1 MRKRRSERRLDTGGN
16 DRTAALNELGVPMS
30 VLAWLLVAPLGLFF
44 ILGLAWFEDRI
55 LRPPASPAEQV
66 LQRQSE
72 ADARRR
78 RTRPRTQARPAS
90 PVDPV
95 AQVAQGTAELLS
107 LVRLQPRR
115 TAARP
120 EAHGRDSAA

>member
-1 MRKRRSERRLDTGGN
+1 
-16 DRTAALNELGVPMS
+16 MS
-30 VLAWLLVAPLGLFF
+30 VLAWLLIAPLGLFF

-72 ADARRR
+72 ADASQR
-78 RTRPRTQARPAS
+78 RTRPQLVNPQLVN
-90 PVDPV
+90 PVE
-95 AQVAQGTAELLS
+95 QVAQGTAELLS

-115 TAARP
+115 TAERP
-120 EAHGRDSAA
+120 ETQGRDSAA

>member
-1 MRKRRSERRLDTGGN
+1 MRKRRARRRLDSGGN

-30 VLAWLLVAPLGLFF
+30 VLAWLLIAPLGLFF

-66 LQRQSE
+66 LQRQTE
-72 ADARRR
+72 ADASQR
-78 RTRPRTQARPAS
+78 RTRPQLVNPQLVN
-90 PVDPV
+90 PVE
-95 AQVAQGTAELLS
+95 QVAQGTAELLS

-115 TAARP
+115 TAERP
-120 EAHGRDSAA
+120 EAQGRDSAA

>member
-1 MRKRRSERRLDTGGN
+1 
-16 DRTAALNELGVPMS
+16 MS
-30 VLAWLLVAPLGLFF
+30 VLAWLLIAPLGLLV

-72 ADARRR
+72 ADRAPRRR
-78 RTRPRTQARPAS
+78 SLPRAN
-90 PVDPV
+90 PVD
-95 AQVAQGTAELLS
+95 QVAQGTAELLS

-115 TAARP
+115 TADQSKAQ
-120 EAHGRDSAA
+120 GRDSAA

>member
-1 MRKRRSERRLDTGGN
+1 MRKRRARRRLDSGGN

-30 VLAWLLVAPLGLFF
+30 VLAWLLIAPLGLFF

-66 LQRQSE
+66 LQRQTE
-72 ADARRR
+72 ADASQR
-78 RTRPRTQARPAS
+78 RTRPQLVNPQLVN
-90 PVDPV
+90 PVE
-95 AQVAQGTAELLS
+95 QVAQGTAELLS

-115 TAARP
+115 TAERP
-120 EAHGRDSAA
+120 ETQGRDSAA

>member
-1 MRKRRSERRLDTGGN
+1 
-16 DRTAALNELGVPMS
+16 MS
-30 VLAWLLVAPLGLFF
+30 VLTWLLVAPLGLLV

-72 ADARRR
+72 ADAPRRR
-78 RTRPRTQARPAS
+78 PRPQAS
-90 PVDPV
+90 PVD
-95 AQVAQGTAELLS
+95 QVAQGTAELLS

-115 TAARP
+115 TAERP
-120 EAHGRDSAA
+120 KAQGRDNAA

>member
-1 MRKRRSERRLDTGGN
+1 MRKRRSERRLDSGGD
-16 DRTAALNELGVPMS
+16 DRTAALDDLGVPMS
-30 VLAWLLVAPLGLFF
+30 VLAWLLIAPLGLLV

-72 ADARRR
+72 ADRAPRRR
-78 RTRPRTQARPAS
+78 SLPRAN
-90 PVDPV
+90 PVD
-95 AQVAQGTAELLS
+95 QVAQGTAELLS

-115 TAARP
+115 TADQSKAQR
-120 EAHGRDSAA
+120 RDSAA

>member
-1 MRKRRSERRLDTGGN
+1 MRKRRARRRLDSGGN

-30 VLAWLLVAPLGLFF
+30 VLAWLLIAPLGLFF

-72 ADARRR
+72 ADASQR
-78 RTRPRTQARPAS
+78 RTRPQLVNPQLVN
-90 PVDPV
+90 PVE
-95 AQVAQGTAELLS
+95 QVAQGTAELLS

-115 TAARP
+115 TAERP
-120 EAHGRDSAA
+120 EAQGRDSAA

>member
-1 MRKRRSERRLDTGGN
+1 MRKRRSERRLDSGGD
-16 DRTAALNELGVPMS
+16 DRTAALDELGVPMS
-30 VLAWLLVAPLGLFF
+30 VLAWLLIAPLGLFF

-72 ADARRR
+72 ADASQR
-78 RTRPRTQARPAS
+78 RTRPQLVNPQLVN
-90 PVDPV
+90 PVE
-95 AQVAQGTAELLS
+95 QVAQGTAELLS

-115 TAARP
+115 TAERP
-120 EAHGRDSAA
+120 EAQGRDSAA